1 MNHYDYHTR
10 LKALWEKGVED
21 YSNGGRVPGAYLTE
35 EERAFLGEIGA
46 NEQDLYD
53 FTDDSIRYGEPDFEM
68 FWAVQSMCFNYF
80 KMIMKNRP
88 GDYIA
93 PMAAYSPKDAEINGI
108 PWLPRIIQKAKRKLR
123 GELDPDIMYG
133 CGGDRQFCKT
143 HNLHLAE
150 FLQLVWNHWDDHQ
163 AIAAYIEAHSPALQK
178 QEV

>member
-21 YSNGGRVPGAYLTE
+21 YNQGGRSPGAYLTKE
-35 EERAFLGEIGA
+35 DQAFLSEIGA

-53 FTDDSIRYGEPDFEM
+53 FVDDSIRYGEPDFEV
-68 FWAVQSMCFNYF
+68 FWAVQSMRFNYF
-80 KMIMKNRP
+80 KMIMQNRS

-93 PMAAYSPKDAEINGI
+93 PMEAYSPKNAEINGI
-108 PWLPRIIQKAKRKLR
+108 PWLPRIIQKGKRKLR
-123 GELDPDIMYG
+123 GELNTDIMYG

-150 FLQLVWNHWDDHQ
+150 FLQLVWTHWDDHQ
-163 AIAAYIEAHSPALQK
+163 AIASYIEANSPALQK
-178 QEV
+178 QEA

>member
-68 FWAVQSMCFNYF
+68 FWAVQSMRFNYF

-108 PWLPRIIQKAKRKLR
+108 PLAPQDNPKSQTQAAR
-123 GELDPDIMYG
+123 GTRSRYYVRMRRGPAI
-133 CGGDRQFCKT
+133 
-143 HNLHLAE
+143 
-150 FLQLVWNHWDDHQ
+150 LQNPQPSSGRVF
-163 AIAAYIEAHSPALQK
+163 AIGLEPLG
-178 QEV
+178 